1 MAKIRYI
8 NKIILLFCAIIVSP
22 AYSLDMC
29 VENNSVAVVL
39 DPTVTPKSSGS
50 SIHAGTSTFKINT
63 DYGILTGVSACLTSN
78 YGIANY
84 YNVYK
89 GALKENNKLV
99 VGGEKTG
106 RYCWCKLTHPV
117 SSLWVYIA
125 DNTNAD
131 TCSRSEYCL
140 TQCKNNL
147 LSSYS
152 TSSNHTGH
160 MRAELF
166 STIGKY

>member
-8 NKIILLFCAIIVSP
+8 NKIILLFCAVIISP

-39 DPTVTPKSSGS
+39 DPTVAPKSSGS

-63 DYGILTGVSACLTSN
+63 DYGILTGVRACLTSN
-78 YGIANY
+78 YSVLT

-89 GALKENNKLV
+89 GVLKENNKLV
-99 VGGEKTG
+99 VGGEKNG
-106 RYCWCKLTHPV
+106 GKCWCKLTHPV
-117 SSLWVYIA
+117 SSLWVYVA
-125 DNTNAD
+125 DDTNVG
-131 TCSRSEYCL
+131 TCSRSDYCL
-140 TQCKNNL
+140 TQCKNY
-147 LSSYS
+147 LSESYN
-152 TSSNHTGH
+152 TSSGYSGH
-160 MRAELF
+160 IRAELF